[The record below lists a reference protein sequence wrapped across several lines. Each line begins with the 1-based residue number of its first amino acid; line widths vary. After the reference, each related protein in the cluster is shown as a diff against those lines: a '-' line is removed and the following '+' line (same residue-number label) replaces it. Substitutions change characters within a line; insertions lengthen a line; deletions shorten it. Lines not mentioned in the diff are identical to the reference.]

1 LARMDLKVIEFVVFA
16 GILLSSGVM
25 QKRAV
30 DKWTQSTGR
39 APLIQTGR
47 GSWSAY
53 MRQNKADMPEELLKV
68 ISIWGWVGR
77 VAILAFWITIFFF
90 K

>member
-1 LARMDLKVIEFVVFA
+1 MPNIDPKVIEFVVF
-16 GILLSSGVM
+16 GCILLGSGLM

-30 DKWTQSTGR
+30 DKWTQRTGR

-53 MRQNKADMPEELLKV
+53 MRQNKADMPEELLKA
-68 ISIWGWVGR
+68 ISIWSWVGR
-77 VAILAFWITIFFF
+77 VAILAFWITIFLIR
-90 K
+90 